1 MAGTAAGGTVDPM
14 DTQIDGRSR
23 LQAPELS
30 GYTVLQLLGAGGSG
44 TVWAVRRHDGLRFAA
59 KVVDGGVE
67 DLDHEASLLQAI
79 EHEHVVRLADVQ
91 TTEAGGLRCAV
102 LITELA
108 EGGSLA
114 AALAA
119 RDRLTPGELVTVLC
133 PIARA
138 LHDLHGTGLVHA
150 DLSPGNILMTAD
162 GKPLIADLGVSRLA
176 GVEGEE
182 AWVTE
187 AWAAP
192 EVLAGRPPTAAAD
205 TYSLGAIAWAAL
217 VGRPPGPAALRA
229 DLTEL
234 APELPADLTD
244 LVTSCLAH
252 DPEARPSV
260 GDVALALWECAAPE
274 PAPVAGSFARRA
286 ASLDPG
292 AELTRRIR
300 AEAREDGDAG
310 DDEDQPWWRLRIVR
324 RVAVAGAIIGVVC
337 GGAVAVGPS
346 AVAWAT
352 GSSASRTDAQRHGA
366 APAAT
371 SRPADGGDSSTDGS
385 ADRHAVP
392 SEPVRLVQRLVHAR
406 ALAWR
411 ASNGTGLRRSMAKD
425 STAYAADQRLLREAR
440 RRHLHYRGL
449 DFTVRSAHRRSAVH
463 SGTVSVR
470 ATIDRSAYVVAGDE
484 RTRRVP
490 AEPGSVVDLQL
501 LWTSHGWR
509 IADWSPVSSATAS
522 STAG

>member
-1 MAGTAAGGTVDPM
+1 ME
-14 DTQIDGRSR
+14 TQIEGRSR
-23 LQAPELS
+23 LQAPELP

-44 TVWAVRRHDGLRFAA
+44 TVWAVRRDDGLRFAA
-59 KVVDGGVE
+59 KVVDGGVD
-67 DLDHEASLLQAI
+67 DLDHEASLLRAI
-79 EHEHVVRLADVQ
+79 EHEHVVRLVDVRS
-91 TTEAGGLRCAV
+91 TDAGGIRRAV

-138 LHDLHGTGLVHA
+138 LHDLHGLGVVHA

-176 GVEGEE
+176 GVEGDE

-192 EVLAGRPPTAAAD
+192 EVLAGRPATAAAD

-217 VGRPPGPAALRA
+217 AGDPPGPAALRA
-229 DLTEL
+229 DLTDL
-234 APELPADLTD
+234 APELSTGLCD

-252 DPEARPSV
+252 DPKARPSV
-260 GDVALALWECAAPE
+260 GDVALALWECAPAE

-300 AEAREDGDAG
+300 AEARRDDDAS
-310 DDEDQPWWRLRIVR
+310 DTSEQPWWRLRIVR
-324 RVAVAGAIIGVVC
+324 RVAVAGAVIGVVC

-352 GSSASRTDAQRHGA
+352 GASDSHHTSSAPHKTAV
-366 APAAT
+366 PA
-371 SRPADGGDSSTDGS
+371 RQPGHGGDSSSAGPAGGGS
-385 ADRHAVP
+385 IPAR
-392 SEPVRLVQRLVHAR
+392 PVRLIQRLVHAR

-411 ASNGTGLRRSMAKD
+411 ATDATDLGRSMVKD
-425 STAYAADQRLLREAR
+425 SDAYDADRRLLREAR

-449 DFTVRSAHRRSAVH
+449 DFTVRSAHRRAAEESA
-463 SGTVSVR
+463 TMTVR
-470 ATIDRSAYVVAGDE
+470 ATIDRSAYVVAGDGT
-484 RTRRVP
+484 TRQV
-490 AEPGSVVDLQL
+490 AAAPGSVVDLRLRQ
-501 LWTSHGWR
+501 TSHGWR

-522 STAG
+522 SGAG